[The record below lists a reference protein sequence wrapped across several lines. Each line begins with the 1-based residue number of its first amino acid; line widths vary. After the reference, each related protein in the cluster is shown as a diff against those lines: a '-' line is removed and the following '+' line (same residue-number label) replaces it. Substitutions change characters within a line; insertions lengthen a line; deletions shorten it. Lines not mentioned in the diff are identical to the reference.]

1 MSATITPVD
10 ASETATAPAP
20 AHRLRRFARPAAAL
34 LSGFVLYLSFPPRPL
49 WWLAPPAFALLGW
62 ALRGRRLRAGFGL
75 GYLAG
80 LGFLLPL
87 LVWTGEEVGPGPWL
101 ALAAVEALFVAAAGL
116 GVAAVSRL
124 PWWPFFAAGV
134 WILAEGAR
142 ARVPFG
148 GFPWGKI
155 AFGQADGVFL
165 PLAAVG
171 GTPLL
176 GFAVALC
183 GFGLY
188 EAARLVRAR
197 RAQGGPE
204 GSATAP
210 GSPAPDAPA
219 TASGTA
225 APGAVSAASG
235 ASAMASGSTAPDTTS
250 AASGSTA
257 PDADATASGATA
269 SGASAPDATTGT
281 PSAIDAAPPRPATGV
296 GTGTTPGRPA
306 TGATPPRPG
315 TLPRGP
321 LVAAALAVL
330 LPVTGALAALPLVDD
345 SAEDGTATVAAVQGN
360 VPRLGLDFNAQR
372 RAVLD
377 NHAARTRELAEAVKE
392 KREPQPDFV
401 LWPENSSDIDPYANA
416 DAADVIDEA
425 VRAIGAPT
433 VIGAVIAPET
443 GKLRNTLIQWEP
455 GRGPVATYDKRHV
468 QPFGEYIPMRPLV
481 RIFNSNVDRVSRDFG
496 PGHEVGVFDLAGT
509 KVGLATCYE
518 AAFDWAV
525 RDTVT
530 HGAQLIT
537 VPSNNATFGRS
548 EMTYQQLA
556 MSRVRAVEH
565 SRAVVVPVTSG
576 VSAVIRPDGEVV
588 AQTRMFTPDVL
599 VEKVP
604 LRSSQTPATRMGTLP
619 EALLA
624 ALAAAGLGWSA
635 LRSVRARRTRAE

>member
-10 ASETATAPAP
+10 ASAADTAPAP
-20 AHRLRRFARPAAAL
+20 VTRLRRFVRPGAAL
-34 LSGFVLYLSFPPRPL
+34 LSGLLLYLSFPPRPL
-49 WWLAPPAFALLGW
+49 WWLALPAFALLGW
-62 ALRGRRLRAGFGL
+62 TLRGRRLRAGFGL

-87 LVWTGEEVGPGPWL
+87 LIWTGEEVGPGPWL
-101 ALAAVEALFVAAAGL
+101 ALAAIEALFVALAGL

-134 WILAEGAR
+134 WILAEAAR

-155 AFGQADGVFL
+155 AFGQADGIFL

-171 GTPLL
+171 GTPVL

-188 EAARLVRAR
+188 EAYRQIQAR
-197 RAQGGPE
+197 RA
-204 GSATAP
+204 A
-210 GSPAPDAPA
+210 
-219 TASGTA
+219 GTA
-225 APGAVSAASG
+225 AGAVGDEPVPTGTDTGSGPLGSAG
-235 ASAMASGSTAPDTTS
+235 TPASGS
-250 AASGSTA
+250 
-257 PDADATASGATA
+257 
-269 SGASAPDATTGT
+269 
-281 PSAIDAAPPRPATGV
+281 
-296 GTGTTPGRPA
+296 GTGLDTAAGARPRTPRA
-306 TGATPPRPG
+306 F
-315 TLPRGP
+315 PRGP

-330 LPVTGALAALPLVDD
+330 VPVTGALAALPLVDD

-360 VPRLGLDFNAQR
+360 VPRLGLDFNSQR

-377 NHAARTRELAEAVKE
+377 NHVARTRELAADVKAG
-392 KREPQPDFV
+392 RAPQPDFV

-416 DAADVIDEA
+416 DAAEVIDGA
-425 VRAIGAPT
+425 VRAIGVPT
-433 VIGAVIAPET
+433 VIGAVVAPET

-455 GRGPVATYDKRHV
+455 DRGPVATYDKRHV
-468 QPFGEYIPMRPLV
+468 QPFGEYIPMRSFV

-496 PGHEVGVFDLAGT
+496 AGTKVGVFDLAGT

-530 HGAQLIT
+530 HGAQLIS

-565 SRAVVVPVTSG
+565 SRSVVVPVTSG
-576 VSAVIRPDGEVV
+576 VSAVIRPDGEIV
-588 AQTRMFTPDVL
+588 AETKMFTPDVL

-604 LRSSQTPATRMGTLP
+604 LRSSLTPATRMGTLP
-619 EALLA
+619 EAVLV

-635 LRSVRARRTRAE
+635 FRSVRARRTGTEQGGTGARGGGPQMI

>member
-10 ASETATAPAP
+10 ASETDTAPAP
-20 AHRLRRFARPAAAL
+20 AHHRLRWFARPAAAL

-188 EAARLVRAR
+188 EATRLVRAR
-197 RAQGGPE
+197 RALDAAAPDATVPDTTATGPDA
-204 GSATAP
+204 GVPGDTAP
-210 GSPAPDAPA
+210 AQGVPAPDAPG
-219 TASGTA
+219 TASSRTGTA
-225 APGAVSAASG
+225 GP
-235 ASAMASGSTAPDTTS
+235 
-250 AASGSTA
+250 A
-257 PDADATASGATA
+257 PDAAASTATA
-269 SGASAPDATTGT
+269 
-281 PSAIDAAPPRPATGV
+281 ATGPR
-296 GTGTTPGRPA
+296 GT
-306 TGATPPRPG
+306 G

-377 NHAARTRELAEAVKE
+377 NHAARTRELAKAVEE
-392 KREPQPDFV
+392 KREPRPDFV

-496 PGHEVGVFDLAGT
+496 AGTEVGVFDLAGT
-509 KVGLATCYE
+509 RVGLATCYE

-565 SRAVVVPVTSG
+565 SRSVVVPVTSG

-588 AQTRMFTPDVL
+588 AETRMFTPDVL

>member
-1 MSATITPVD
+1 MSATTTPVDASDTPVD
-10 ASETATAPAP
+10 ASETDTAPAP

-62 ALRGRRLRAGFGL
+62 TLRGRRLRAGFGL

-87 LVWTGEEVGPGPWL
+87 LVWTGEEVGPVPWL

-116 GVAAVSRL
+116 GIAAVSRL

-155 AFGQADGVFL
+155 AFGQADGLFL
-165 PLAAVG
+165 SLAAVG

-188 EAARLVRAR
+188 EAARLARAR
-197 RAQGGPE
+197 RALGASGGP
-204 GSATAP
+204 ATAP
-210 GSPAPDAPA
+210 GSSTPDAP
-219 TASGTA
+219 
-225 APGAVSAASG
+225 
-235 ASAMASGSTAPDTTS
+235 D
-250 AASGSTA
+250 
-257 PDADATASGATA
+257 
-269 SGASAPDATTGT
+269 GT
-281 PSAIDAAPPRPATGV
+281 PPATDAAPPR
-296 GTGTTPGRPA
+296 TGTTAGRA
-306 TGATPPRPG
+306 GTGGAPSRIG
-315 TLPRGP
+315 AVPRGP

-330 LPVTGALAALPLVDD
+330 VPVTGALAALPLVDD
-345 SAEDGTATVAAVQGN
+345 SAEDGTATVAAIQGN

-377 NHAARTRELAEAVKE
+377 NHAARTRELAQAVEE
-392 KREPQPDFV
+392 KHEPQPDFV

-433 VIGAVIAPET
+433 VIGAVVAPET

-496 PGHEVGVFDLAGT
+496 PGNKIGVFDLAGT

-576 VSAVIRPDGEVV
+576 VSAIIRPDGEVV

-599 VEKVP
+599 VEEVP

-635 LRSVRARRTRAE
+635 LRSVRARRTRTE

>member
-1 MSATITPVD
+1 MSATITPVEAPGPD
-10 ASETATAPAP
+10 TAPTP
-20 AHRLRRFARPAAAL
+20 GSRLRRFVRPGAAL
-34 LSGFVLYLSFPPRPL
+34 LSGFLLFLSFPPRPL
-49 WWLAPPAFALLGW
+49 WWLALPAFALLGW
-62 ALRGRRLRAGFGL
+62 TLRGRRLRAGFGL

-87 LVWTGEEVGPGPWL
+87 LVWTGEEVGAGPWL

-116 GVAAVSRL
+116 GIAAVSRL

-134 WILAEGAR
+134 WILGEGAR

-148 GFPWGKI
+148 GFPWGKV

-171 GTPLL
+171 GTPVL

-188 EAARLVRAR
+188 EAVRR
-197 RAQGGPE
+197 FRAYK
-204 GSATAP
+204 A
-210 GSPAPDAPA
+210 
-219 TASGTA
+219 
-225 APGAVSAASG
+225 
-235 ASAMASGSTAPDTTS
+235 
-250 AASGSTA
+250 
-257 PDADATASGATA
+257 
-269 SGASAPDATTGT
+269 TGT
-281 PSAIDAAPPRPATGV
+281 V
-296 GTGTTPGRPA
+296 
-306 TGATPPRPG
+306 
-315 TLPRGP
+315 PRGP
-321 LVAAALAVL
+321 LAAAALAVL
-330 LPVTGALAALPLVDD
+330 VPVTGALAALPLVDD

-377 NHAARTRELAEAVKE
+377 NHVARTRELAQAVKE
-392 KREPQPDFV
+392 GREPQPDFV
-401 LWPENSSDIDPYANA
+401 LWPENSSDIDPYANP
-416 DAADVIDEA
+416 DAADVIDGA
-425 VRAIGAPT
+425 VKAIGVPT

-443 GKLRNTLIQWEP
+443 GKLRNTLIQWDP
-455 GRGPVATYDKRHV
+455 RRGPVATYDKRHV
-468 QPFGEYIPMRPLV
+468 QPFGEYIPMRSFV
-481 RIFNSNVDRVSRDFG
+481 RLFNSNVDRVSRDFG
-496 PGHEVGVFDLAGT
+496 PGTKVGVFDLAGT

-530 HGAQLIT
+530 HGAQLIS
-537 VPSNNATFGRS
+537 VPSNNATFGRT

-576 VSAVIRPDGEVV
+576 VSAIIRPDGEIV
-588 AQTRMFTPDVL
+588 AQTKMFTPDVL

-604 LRSSQTPATRMGTLP
+604 LRSSQTPATRLGTLP

-624 ALAAAGLGWSA
+624 ALAVAGLGWA
-635 LRSVRARRTRAE
+635 GARAVRARRTPAA

>member
-10 ASETATAPAP
+10 APAADP
-20 AHRLRRFARPAAAL
+20 VPTPVSRLRRFVRPGAAL
-34 LSGFVLYLSFPPRPL
+34 LSGFLLYLSFPPRPL
-49 WWLAPPAFALLGW
+49 WWLAVPAFALLGW

-101 ALAAVEALFVAAAGL
+101 ALACVEALFVAAAGL
-116 GVAAVSRL
+116 GITAVSRL

-134 WILAEGAR
+134 WILSEGAR

-155 AFGQADGVFL
+155 AFGQADGFFL

-171 GTPLL
+171 GTPVL

-188 EAARLVRAR
+188 ETCRQIRAWRAAV
-197 RAQGGPE
+197 
-204 GSATAP
+204 AP
-210 GSPAPDAPA
+210 PLPAPAP
-219 TASGTA
+219 
-225 APGAVSAASG
+225 
-235 ASAMASGSTAPDTTS
+235 
-250 AASGSTA
+250 
-257 PDADATASGATA
+257 
-269 SGASAPDATTGT
+269 SAPPLPP
-281 PSAIDAAPPRPATGV
+281 PSRP
-296 GTGTTPGRPA
+296 
-306 TGATPPRPG
+306 
-315 TLPRGP
+315 LPRGA
-321 LVAAALAVL
+321 LTAAALAVL
-330 LPVTGALAALPLVDD
+330 LPVTGALAALPLVDA

-377 NHAARTRELAEAVKE
+377 NHVARTHELAAAVRE
-392 KREPQPDFV
+392 GREPRPDFV
-401 LWPENSSDIDPYANA
+401 LWPENSSDIDPYANP
-416 DAADVIDEA
+416 DAADVISGA
-425 VRAIGAPT
+425 VQDIGVPT
-433 VIGAVIAPET
+433 VIGAVVVPGT
-443 GKLRNTLIQWEP
+443 GKLRNTLIAWDP
-455 GRGPVATYDKRHV
+455 KRGPVDTYDKRHV
-468 QPFGEYIPMRPLV
+468 QPFGEYIPMRSFV
-481 RIFNSNVDRVSRDFG
+481 RLFNSNVDRVTRDFG
-496 PGHEVGVFDLAGT
+496 KGTKVGVFDLAGT

-530 HGAQLIT
+530 HGAQLIS

-565 SRAVVVPVTSG
+565 SRSVVVPVTSG
-576 VSAVIRPDGEVV
+576 VSAIILPDGKIVSE
-588 AQTRMFTPDVL
+588 TKMFTPDVL

-624 ALAAAGLGWSA
+624 ALAAAGIGWSV
-635 LRSVRARRTRAE
+635 LRTVRNRRNGTV